1 MSEVKDK
8 ARRAKAYLRRLAQC
22 DARINAM
29 QDKIDDLWEQA
40 TRITPTLK
48 QDVVSGGGCCH
59 DKVGDAA
66 AKIADLQKAINQ
78 QIDFYVGLQ
87 EEANALLNKLTNNV
101 HYTILYRRYML
112 GDSFAVIGAEID
124 KGERQT
130 YSLHGDA
137 LVAFADLL
145 AGKYSSEAGRA
156 EKGQNGA

>member
-1 MSEVKDK
+1 MSEIKSK
-8 ARRAKAYLRRLAQC
+8 ARRAKAYLQRLAQC

-29 QDKIDDLWEQA
+29 QDKIDDLFEQA
-40 TRITPTLK
+40 TRITPMLK
-48 QDVVSGGGCCH
+48 QDVVSGGGNH
-59 DKVGDAA
+59 DKVGDAV
-66 AKIADLQKAINQ
+66 AKIADLRSAINQ
-78 QIDFYVGLQ
+78 QIDYYVDLQ
-87 EEANALLNKLTNNV
+87 EEANGLLNKLQDNV

-112 GDSFAVIGAEID
+112 GDSFAVISAEID

-145 AGKYSSEAGRA
+145 ASKYSSESGRA

>member
-1 MSEVKDK
+1 MSEVKGK
-8 ARRAKAYLRRLAQC
+8 ARRAKAYLQRLAQC

-29 QDKIDDLWEQA
+29 QDKIDDLYDQA

-48 QDVVSGGGCCH
+48 QDVVSGGGNH
-59 DKVGDAA
+59 DKVGDAV
-66 AKIADLQKAINQ
+66 AKIADLRSAINQ
-78 QIDFYVGLQ
+78 QIDYYVDLQ
-87 EEANALLNKLTNNV
+87 EEANGLLNKLQDNV

-112 GDSFAVIGAEID
+112 GDSFAVIAAEID

-137 LVAFADLL
+137 LVAFCDLL
-145 AGKYSSEAGRA
+145 PDKSSTESGRA

>member
-1 MSEVKDK
+1 MSEVKGN
-8 ARRAKAYLRRLAQC
+8 ARRAKRYLLSMKQC

-29 QDKIDDLWEQA
+29 QDKIDDLYGQA

-48 QDVVSGGGCCH
+48 QDVVSGGGNQ
-59 DKVGDAA
+59 DKIGDAV
-66 AKIADLQKAINQ
+66 AKIVDLREEINRQIDYYVDLQR
-78 QIDFYVGLQ
+78 
-87 EEANALLNKLTNNV
+87 EANDLLNKLQDHV

-112 GDSFAVIGAEID
+112 GDSFAEIAAEIG

-137 LVAFADLL
+137 LVAFCELL
-145 AGKYSSEAGRA
+145 PDKSTSEAEKA

>member
-1 MSEVKDK
+1 MSEIKTK
-8 ARRAKAYLRRLAQC
+8 ARKAKAYLQRLAQC

-48 QDVVSGGGCCH
+48 QDVVSGGGNH
-59 DKVGDAA
+59 DKVGDAV
-66 AKIADLQKAINQ
+66 AKIADLRSAINQ
-78 QIDFYVGLQ
+78 QIDYYVDLQ
-87 EEANALLNKLTNNV
+87 EAANDLLNKLKDNV

-112 GDSFAVIGAEID
+112 GDSFAVIAAEID

-145 AGKYSSEAGRA
+145 MDKPTSDAGKA

>member
-8 ARRAKAYLRRLAQC
+8 ARRAKAYLQRLAQC

-48 QDVVSGGGCCH
+48 QDIVSGGGGCH

-66 AKIADLQKAINQ
+66 AKIADLQKIINQ
-78 QIDFYVGLQ
+78 QIDYYADLQ
-87 EEANALLNKLTNNV
+87 EEANTLLHKLTNNV

-112 GDSFAVIGAEID
+112 GDEWSVIAAEIG

-130 YSLHGDA
+130 HSLHSDA
-137 LVAFADLL
+137 LVAFCELM
-145 AGKYSSEAGRA
+145 E
-156 EKGQNGA
+156 

>member
-1 MSEVKDK
+1 MSEVKGK
-8 ARRAKAYLRRLAQC
+8 ARRAKAYLQRLAQC

-29 QDKIDDLWEQA
+29 QDKIDDLYDQA

-48 QDVVSGGGCCH
+48 QDVVSGGGNH
-59 DKVGDAA
+59 DKVGDAV
-66 AKIADLQKAINQ
+66 AKIADLRSAINQ
-78 QIDFYVGLQ
+78 QIDYYVDLQ
-87 EEANALLNKLTNNV
+87 EEANALLNKLQDNV

-112 GDSFAVIGAEID
+112 GDSFAVIAAEID

-137 LVAFADLL
+137 LVAFCDLL
-145 AGKYSSEAGRA
+145 MDKSLSESGRD

>member
-1 MSEVKDK
+1 MSETKTK
-8 ARRAKAYLRRLAQC
+8 ARRAKTYLLRLAQC

-29 QDKIDDLWEQA
+29 QEKIDDLWGQA

-48 QDVVSGGGCCH
+48 QDVVSGGGGQ
-59 DKVGDAA
+59 DKIGDAV
-66 AKIADLQKAINQ
+66 AKIVDLRNAINQ
-78 QIDFYVGLQ
+78 QIDYYVDLQ
-87 EEANALLNKLTNNV
+87 QEANALLNRLQDNV

-112 GDSFAVIGAEID
+112 GDSFAVIAAEID

-130 YSLHGDA
+130 YSLHGEA

-145 AGKYSSEAGRA
+145 TDKSISEPGKA

>member
-1 MSEVKDK
+1 MSEVKSK
-8 ARRAKAYLRRLAQC
+8 ARRAKAYLQRMAHC

-29 QDKIDDLWEQA
+29 QDKIDDLYGQA

-48 QDVVSGGGCCH
+48 QDVVSGGGNH
-59 DKVGDAA
+59 DKVGDAV
-66 AKIADLQKAINQ
+66 AKIVDLRAEINRQIDYYIDLQR
-78 QIDFYVGLQ
+78 
-87 EEANALLNKLTNNV
+87 EANDLLNKLQDHV

-112 GDSFAVIGAEID
+112 GDSFAEIAAEID

-137 LVAFADLL
+137 LVALADLL
-145 AGKYSSEAGRA
+145 PDKSMSESGRA